1 MTTAEEELG
10 TARRYGDALAD
21 VYDLMY
27 PWEEGPLV
35 AAWLASLVPPGA
47 DVLELGVGT
56 GRIAI
61 PAARA
66 GLRVHGIDASPR
78 MLARLARHDRDG
90 LVATTLGDFTTR
102 VGDAGPFELV
112 YAVCNTFFMV
122 EGQEAQ
128 TDVLRHAREQLRPGG
143 LVVLEVY
150 DPAPFHALDRPTMQA
165 RHLAPDTLMVDTI
178 SVDPVAQT
186 VVEIHTVVRPGTVE
200 TFVETSHY
208 CWPRELDAMARL
220 AGLEL
225 VRRVG
230 GWSGEPYA
238 AGSPRH
244 VSVYRAAD
252 GRD

>member
-1 MTTAEEELG
+1 MTTAEEQRG
-10 TARRYGDALAD
+10 TAHRYGDALAD

-27 PWEEGPLV
+27 PWSEGPLV
-35 AAWLASLVPPGA
+35 AAWLASLVPPGSSA
-47 DVLELGVGT
+47 LELGVGT
-56 GRIAI
+56 GRIAV

-78 MLARLARHDRDG
+78 MLERLARHDPEGR
-90 LVATTLGDFTTR
+90 VTTTLGDFTTR
-102 VGDAGPFELV
+102 LTDAGPFDLV
-112 YAVCNTFFMV
+112 YAVCNTLFMV

-128 TDVLRHAREQLRPGG
+128 TEVLARAREQLRPDG
-143 LVVLEVY
+143 LLVLEVY
-150 DPAPFHALDRPTMQA
+150 DPAPFHALERPLMQA
-165 RHLAPDTLMVDTI
+165 RHLAPDTLMIDTV
-178 SVDPVAQT
+178 SADPVTQT

-200 TFVETSHY
+200 TFVEASHY

-230 GWSGEPYA
+230 GWSDEPYT

-244 VSVYRAAD
+244 VSVYRPAS
-252 GRD
+252 GRG